1 MDSLAWQNQVLVWV
15 EMNGGDDSTF
25 LIGAVRTIWSRL
37 LSCTKQDGQFAG
49 LNLASPHPALS
60 VLFIPPNCVFLVW
73 TCLIMC
79 NKVYKIT
86 HAVKRNKSLLFCML
100 KKCMC
105 VLMCFLTRPS
115 SLRYV
120 KYLWLGR
127 TVGLLGPCLCI
138 SAGCPPFTWAV
149 GALVCWRDAEGT
161 PGIWEHVTRTYN
173 NHPSAQVWKKAL
185 PSEKKKKKRK
195 ESGKTTQLLT
205 QCKGRPWLLFKAAL
219 SECFNLILN

>member
-1 MDSLAWQNQVLVWV
+1 
-15 EMNGGDDSTF
+15 
-25 LIGAVRTIWSRL
+25 
-37 LSCTKQDGQFAG
+37 
-49 LNLASPHPALS
+49 
-60 VLFIPPNCVFLVW
+60 
-73 TCLIMC
+73 MC

-161 PGIWEHVTRTYN
+161 PGIWEHVTRTYD
-173 NHPSAQVWKKAL
+173 NHPSAQV
-185 PSEKKKKKRK
+185 
-195 ESGKTTQLLT
+195 
-205 QCKGRPWLLFKAAL
+205 
-219 SECFNLILN
+219 